1 MITPLNDKLKYYKR
15 NVENPTSE
23 SLIETFENLDVTN
36 NYGGIMHAL
45 VNFNFD
51 REWVLKVLELLFQNN
66 VDLNLQGEA
75 TGYSYIHLALYGY
88 TDSNGKDYSYDTDF
102 IVSLINLGKK
112 YGFNVNIQDYDGDT
126 IVHTAIAS
134 EVYTGKV
141 APIIL
146 ALGDGF
152 NIHLKD
158 NDGRDIK
165 AALDYYIKIAVSSG
179 NASWAK
185 RLKDEKKSIISL
197 IEGKEKLDNA
207 TDSSSQDK
215 INESVDERT
224 SNFESKYQ
232 NKLAELKGL
241 FKDATLYSLGSNLEK
256 IKRLFEF
263 FRVQNDNGKIE
274 INLDTYF
281 QEYISIVKKIVL
293 ESIEVNKKNPRRQDC
308 LYLIELIS
316 FFRLDLEDVL
326 KEFCEIYNNK
336 WRNLKSSVK
345 VATTIKMIDKALE
358 LLNTFDVST
367 DLEKKYIDK
376 EINRLQALKV
386 ILEKLINSI
395 NSSLKING
403 QLNDWL
409 KEYSG
414 SEITQ
419 GRDITSADYLTF
431 TEKELN
437 NALDVLNLENDSLKR
452 RVLTIVKGQLSE
464 VFKSLKG
471 LKAEGIITDDNI
483 NGVIEEAYKR
493 ILKSSSREKPRKEN

>member
-15 NVENPTSE
+15 HVESPTRE
-23 SLIETFENLDVTN
+23 SLIEIFENLGVTN

-88 TDSNGKDYSYDTDF
+88 TDSNGNDHSYDTNF

-134 EVYTGKV
+134 EVYTGKI

-165 AALDYYIKIAVSSG
+165 AALDYYIKIAVFSG
-179 NASWAK
+179 NVSWAK

-197 IEGKEKLDNA
+197 IEDKDKLDNA
-207 TDSSSQDK
+207 SDSSRQDK
-215 INESVDERT
+215 VNENVDVRIL
-224 SNFESKYQ
+224 NFESKYQ
-232 NKLAELKGL
+232 NKLAELKEL
-241 FKDATLYSLGSNLEK
+241 FKDATLYSLGRNLEK

-274 INLDTYF
+274 INLDPYF
-281 QEYISIVKKIVL
+281 QDYISIVKRIVL
-293 ESIEVNKKNPRRQDC
+293 ESIEKNKKKPRKQDG

-316 FFRLDLEDVL
+316 FFRLGLEDAIEEICKRYNNNWRDLE
-326 KEFCEIYNNK
+326 
-336 WRNLKSSVK
+336 SSLEA
-345 VATTIKMIDKALE
+345 ATTINMIDKALE
-358 LLNTFDVST
+358 LLNAFDVST
-367 DLEKKYIDK
+367 DLEKEYIDE
-376 EINRLQALKV
+376 EITRLQDLKS
-386 ILEKLINSI
+386 ILENLINSI
-395 NSSLKING
+395 NSGLKING
-403 QLNDWL
+403 KLKDWL

-414 SEITQ
+414 SEVA
-419 GRDITSADYLTF
+419 REKDATSADYLTF

-437 NALDVLNLENDSLKR
+437 HALNVLNLENDGLKR
-452 RVLTIVKGQLSE
+452 RVLTIVKRQVRE

-471 LKAEGIITDDNI
+471 LKAEGIISDDNI
-483 NGVIEEAYKR
+483 NGIIEEAYKR
-493 ILKSSSREKPRKEN
+493 ILKSSSRKKPRVEN